1 MMLKLLTRIALV
13 VGERVRTS
21 CMLLHIQITKF
32 DPSAHLYPSKFEQV
46 ILKLIK
52 QNLPRMKLKNQEI
65 KYIFK

>member
-32 DPSAHLYPSKFEQV
+32 DPSAHLYPSKFKQV
-46 ILKLIK
+46 ILKLVK
-52 QNLPRMKLKNQEI
+52 QNLSRIKLKHQEI
-65 KYIFK
+65 NYMFK